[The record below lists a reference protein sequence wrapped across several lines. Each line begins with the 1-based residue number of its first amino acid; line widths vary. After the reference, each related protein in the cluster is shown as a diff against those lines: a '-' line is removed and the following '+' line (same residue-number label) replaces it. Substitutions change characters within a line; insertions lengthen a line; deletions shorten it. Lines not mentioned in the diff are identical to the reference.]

1 MDTKPVKSFNKRG
14 LPAEIKAAVKAAQAK
29 MAEDIQVLDLRE
41 AASFTDYFVILHG
54 HSSRQNAALSE
65 AIALDLKKAGVRP
78 LGVEGTSHGE
88 WILLDYGFFVVHVF
102 SKPARD
108 YYALDKLWGDA
119 PKLAYGSPS
128 AAS

>member
-29 MAEDIQVLDLRE
+29 KAEDIQVLDLRE
-41 AASFTDYFVILHG
+41 AASFTDYFVIFHG

-88 WILLDYGFFVVHVF
+88 WILMDYGFFVVHVF

-128 AAS
+128 AAP